1 VPEKE
6 LQGKLLQS
14 STTKRIVE
22 QFPYNTY
29 EIVLPRF
36 PEKEQCL
43 AKLFIGTILRNTS
56 INVLALELPNK
67 KDAIEQFRRDV
78 IQLID
83 VNELVAKLPS
93 NAMFEKI
100 LSNFLPIVEHVGVS
114 NPKQFAS
121 YVLNHSIGY
130 RELSDLMV
138 DEDLEEIM
146 VNGFNRS
153 VFVTHRRFG
162 NCKTNLIAEERGFV
176 SQLINRV
183 AATVGK
189 QFNESH
195 PLLDARLPDG
205 SRANATFSY
214 ATPFGH
220 TLTIR
225 KFTRIPLSIIN
236 LIESGTISSELAAFL
251 WCMVEGFGIYPMNL
265 IITGGAGSGKTTFM
279 NILASFIPFKE
290 RILSIEDTVELD
302 LGQRENWIQMES
314 KPALRDLLPISMDD
328 LLKNSLRMRPDR
340 LLVGEVRGEE
350 AQTLF
355 VAMDTGHRGILGTLH
370 SNTAREM
377 MLRLK
382 SPPMSVAEQMLPLL
396 DLVVVMQRSFEK
408 DKGIVRII
416 KQVAEIGRMEE
427 KVLLSNLFE
436 YKGKEDSIERTDV
449 PSHVIEEL
457 AERCGMKKTE
467 LNREIAVRQRIL
479 EWMQEQGISTG
490 KDVETIIQ
498 HYYFNPTA
506 VLQKIAGERQ

>member
-1 VPEKE
+1 M
-6 LQGKLLQS
+6 QGKLLQS
-14 STTKRIVE
+14 SATKRIVE

-29 EIVLPRF
+29 EIVQQRF
-36 PEKEQCL
+36 PEKEQRL

-67 KDAIEQFRRDV
+67 KDLVEQFRSNV

-93 NAMFEKI
+93 PQLFEKI
-100 LSNFLPIVEHVGVS
+100 LSNFLPISEKIGVS
-114 NPKQFAS
+114 NPRQFAS
-121 YVLNHSIGY
+121 FVLNHSIGY
-130 RELSDLMV
+130 RELSELMV

-146 VNGFNRS
+146 VNGFNKS

-162 NCKTNLIAEERGFV
+162 NCKTSLIAEERGFV

-183 AATVGK
+183 AATVNK

-236 LIESGTISSELAAFL
+236 LIESRTISSELAAFL
-251 WCMVEGFGIYPMNL
+251 WCMVEGFGIYPMNM

-314 KPALRDLLPISMDD
+314 KPAIRDLLPISMDD

-355 VAMDTGHRGILGTLH
+355 VAMDTGHRGILGTLQ
-370 SNTAREM
+370 AIQ
-377 MLRLK
+377 
-382 SPPMSVAEQMLPLL
+382 P
-396 DLVVVMQRSFEK
+396 EK
-408 DKGIVRII
+408 
-416 KQVAEIGRMEE
+416 
-427 KVLLSNLFE
+427 
-436 YKGKEDSIERTDV
+436 
-449 PSHVIEEL
+449 
-457 AERCGMKKTE
+457 
-467 LNREIAVRQRIL
+467 
-479 EWMQEQGISTG
+479 
-490 KDVETIIQ
+490 
-498 HYYFNPTA
+498 
-506 VLQKIAGERQ
+506 